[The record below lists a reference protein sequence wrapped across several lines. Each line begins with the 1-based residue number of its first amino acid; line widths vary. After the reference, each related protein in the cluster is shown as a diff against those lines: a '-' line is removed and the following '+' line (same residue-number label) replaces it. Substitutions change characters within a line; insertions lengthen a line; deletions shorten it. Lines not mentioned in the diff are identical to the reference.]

1 MCVSEHLS
9 VTPLHC
15 VADMCDVPEKYQFIP
30 EGMSIVSRESV
41 MKILE
46 AGSGLASGG
55 KRM

>member
-1 MCVSEHLS
+1 MCVSGHLS
-9 VTPLHC
+9 VAPLHC
-15 VADMCDVPEKYQFIP
+15 VVDVRDTPGKYQFIP
-30 EGMSIVSRESV
+30 ESVPIVSRESV

>member
-1 MCVSEHLS
+1 MCVSGHLS
-9 VTPLHC
+9 VTSMYC
-15 VADMCDVPEKYQFIP
+15 VVDVRDVPEKYQFIP